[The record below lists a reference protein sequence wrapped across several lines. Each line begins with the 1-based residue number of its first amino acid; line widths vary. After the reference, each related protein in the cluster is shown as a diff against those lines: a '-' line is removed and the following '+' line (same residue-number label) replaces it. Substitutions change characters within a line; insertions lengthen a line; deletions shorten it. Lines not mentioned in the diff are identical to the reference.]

1 MIGVPFCGSL
11 WTSYD
16 SVYKFPKEERGRKR
30 IYYYGSLQICEQQSV
45 FLWVSARYK
54 DERRQQ
60 AIFIMS
66 FSQGFL
72 PSYRQQSKDKVY
84 RVYTR
89 FSEIFL

>member
-16 SVYKFPKEERGRKR
+16 SVYKLPKEEQDQYLTNTDRKR

-45 FLWVSARYK
+45 FLWVSAHYK
-54 DERRQQ
+54 DERREQ

-66 FSQGFL
+66 FSQEVFAKL
-72 PSYRQQSKDKVY
+72 
-84 RVYTR
+84 
-89 FSEIFL
+89 